1 MNCRPFAAILVALV
15 GLVPATQS
23 VSAVTPTHQRA
34 TATATAT
41 ILTPATTA
49 ELRLRENRRTGEI
62 GTRTK
67 FGTTMIVRYLDDEG
81 RLTSST
87 NPSRHKIIIIDLP

>member
-1 MNCRPFAAILVALV
+1 MNCRPFAAKLVALV

-34 TATATAT
+34 TATAT

-49 ELRLRENRRTGEI
+49 ELLVRENRRTGEI
-62 GTRTK
+62 ETRAK
-67 FGTTMIVRYLDDEG
+67 FEATAIIRYLDDEG
-81 RLTSST
+81 RVTSST
-87 NPSRHKIIIIDLP
+87 NPRRHKIIIVDLP

>member
-23 VSAVTPTHQRA
+23 VSAGTPTHQR
-34 TATATAT
+34 ATATAT

-49 ELRLRENRRTGEI
+49 EIKMRENKPTGEI
-62 GTRTK
+62 ETRAK
-67 FGTTMIVRYLDDEG
+67 FKATAIIRYLDDDG
-81 RLTSST
+81 RVASST
-87 NPSRHKIIIIDLP
+87 NPRRHKIIIVDLP

>member
-34 TATATAT
+34 TATAT

-49 ELRLRENRRTGEI
+49 ELQLRENRRTGEI
-62 GTRTK
+62 ETRTK
-67 FGTTMIVRYLDDEG
+67 FGTTTIVSYLDDEG
-81 RLTSST
+81 HVTSST
-87 NPSRHKIIIIDLP
+87 NPRRHKIIIIDLP